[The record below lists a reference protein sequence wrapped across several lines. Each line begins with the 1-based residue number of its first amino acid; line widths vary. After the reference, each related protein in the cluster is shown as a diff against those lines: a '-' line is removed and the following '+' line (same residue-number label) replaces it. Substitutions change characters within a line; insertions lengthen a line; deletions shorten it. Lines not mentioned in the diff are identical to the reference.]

1 MARNSEKKTGP
12 LVSVLIPTFNRS
24 AYLSAALASALRQT
38 YVNIEVIVVNDGGQ
52 DVSDVVNSFEDRRV
66 IFINRSQN
74 RGKAFSLNEALTR
87 AGGKYVAYL
96 DDDDLYYPRHIETL
110 VNALENQ
117 TDCQVAYSDFY
128 KVCCRVSQ
136 DGTRQVL
143 SKVLEV
149 SRDFDRFFMLYF
161 NHVLH
166 VCLMHCRDLL
176 EKTGPYNE
184 NLNVLIDWDINRRL
198 VFFSDFHH
206 VPEITGEYYSPIG
219 RCDRISV
226 LQRENESEYL
236 RNILTI
242 RTTRPSNPWSRIKDT
257 SIIIDADRLDG
268 QAGRTI
274 GAVWRYTF
282 FPYKL
287 YLPLPRAD
295 AGRLNTDMPNIVL
308 VPVNPLFSHIQRVDA
323 ALEMCD
329 GEYVGIVPV
338 GFPVKD
344 FWIENSLYV
353 LINSSA
359 LSSLPK
365 GGSDGREGF
374 ELEGSTD
381 AVWAVV
387 LRKADLQYARNSFP
401 HLPLRQSL
409 EAAGI
414 VIRRPNS
421 EEIPFRFDNL
431 LQQAQSATKNG
442 SFAEAAWIFEYIADH
457 HQNRLWMKALAAKA
471 FFQAGDHTRAAQL
484 TSEVNQ
490 QRPTVDTLLLEAI
503 LNRKKKKFNPA
514 IELLKKA
521 EQMLEGTELLWT

>member
-1 MARNSEKKTGP
+1 MANNEEKAGP
-12 LVSVLIPTFNRS
+12 VVSVLIPTFNRPR
-24 AYLSAALASALRQT
+24 YLSEALASALRQT
-38 YVNIEVIVVNDGGQ
+38 YTNLEIFVIRDGGEQ
-52 DVSDVVNSFEDRRV
+52 VSDIVSSFNDPRIVFIDRAE
-66 IFINRSQN
+66 N
-74 RGKAFSLNEALTR
+74 RGLAFTLNEALVR
-87 AGGKYVAYL
+87 AQGKYICYL
-96 DDDDLYYPRHIETL
+96 GDDDLYYPNHIETL
-110 VNALENQ
+110 VSALENQ

-128 KVCCRVSQ
+128 KVCCKVSQ

-143 SKVLEV
+143 SKVLEI

-166 VCLMHCRDLL
+166 VCLMHRQDLL

-184 NLNVLIDWDINRRL
+184 KLNVLIDWDITRRL
-198 VFFSDFHH
+198 VFFSDFYH
-206 VPEITGEYYSPIG
+206 VPQITGEYYNPIG
-219 RCDRISV
+219 KSDRISV
-226 LQRENESEYL
+226 LRREDESEYL
-236 RNILTI
+236 RNVLTI
-242 RTTRPSNPWSRIKDT
+242 RTTRPPKPWSKIEDT

-268 QAGRTI
+268 QAGKTI
-274 GAVWRYTF
+274 GAIWRYTF

-295 AGRLNTDMPNIVL
+295 VSRLDTDMPNIVL

-344 FWIENSLYV
+344 FWIENSLYA
-353 LINSSA
+353 LINGSA

>member
-1 MARNSEKKTGP
+1 MARNSEKKAGP
-12 LVSVLIPTFNRS
+12 VVSVLIPTFDRPG
-24 AYLSAALASALRQT
+24 YLSEALASVLRQT
-38 YVNIEVIVVNDGGQ
+38 YANIEIIVVNDGGQ
-52 DVSDVVNSFEDRRV
+52 DVSDIVNSFEDQRV

-74 RGKAFSLNEALTR
+74 HGKAFSLNEAISR

-96 DDDDLYYPRHIETL
+96 DDDDLYYPHHIETL

-136 DGTRQVL
+136 DGARQVL

-149 SRDFDRFFMLYF
+149 SRDFNRFFMLYF

-166 VCLMHCRDLL
+166 VCLMHRRDLL
-176 EKTGPYNE
+176 EKTGPYNDK
-184 NLNVLIDWDINRRL
+184 LNVLIDWDMTRRL
-198 VFFSDFHH
+198 VFFSDFYH
-206 VPEITGEYYSPIG
+206 VPQITGEYYNPIG
-219 RCDRISV
+219 KSDRISV
-226 LQRENESEYL
+226 LRRENESEYL

-242 RTTRPSNPWSRIKDT
+242 RTTRPPKPWSKIEDT

-268 QAGRTI
+268 QAGKTI
-274 GAVWRYTF
+274 GAIWRYTF

-287 YLPLPRAD
+287 YLPLPNAD
-295 AGRLNTDMPNIVL
+295 CGRLNTDMPNIVL
-308 VPVNPLFSHIQRVDA
+308 VPVNPLFSQTQRIDA
-323 ALEMCD
+323 ALEVCD

-344 FWIENSLYV
+344 FWIENSLYA

-365 GGSDGREGF
+365 GGSGGREGF

-401 HLPLRQSL
+401 NLPLRQSL

-414 VIRRPNS
+414 VLRRPGF
-421 EEIPFRFDNL
+421 EEVPFRFDKL

-442 SFAEAAWIFEYIADH
+442 SFAEAARIFEHIADH
-457 HQNRLWMKALAAKA
+457 YHNTLWMKALAANA
-471 FFQAGDHTRAAQL
+471 FFEAGDHTRAAQL
-484 TSEVNQ
+484 TGELNR
-490 QRPTVDTLLLEAI
+490 QRPTVDTLLLEA
-503 LNRKKKKFNPA
+503 LLCREEKKFTPA

-521 EQMLEGTELLWT
+521 EHILEGNELLWT

>member
-1 MARNSEKKTGP
+1 MPGMARNSEKKTGP
-12 LVSVLIPTFNRS
+12 LVSVLIPTFNRP
-24 AYLSAALASALRQT
+24 AYLSAALASVLRQT
-38 YVNIEVIVVNDGGQ
+38 YINIEAIVVNDGGR

-74 RGKAFSLNEALTR
+74 RGKAFSLNEAITR

-110 VNALENQ
+110 VDALENQ

-236 RNILTI
+236 RNVLTI
-242 RTTRPSNPWSRIKDT
+242 RTTRPPNPWSRIKDT

-287 YLPLPRAD
+287 YLPLPRTD
-295 AGRLNTDMPNIVL
+295 SGRLNTDMPNIVL
-308 VPVNPLFSHIQRVDA
+308 VPVNPLSAQAQRIDA
-323 ALEMCD
+323 ALEACD
-329 GEYVGIVPV
+329 GEYVGIVPA

-344 FWIENSLYV
+344 FWIENSLYA
-353 LINSSA
+353 LINSS
-359 LSSLPK
+359 
-365 GGSDGREGF
+365 GRREGF

-381 AVWAVV
+381 ALWAAV
-387 LRKADLQYARNSFP
+387 LRKADLQYARNVFP
-401 HLPLRQSL
+401 GLLPRQSL

-414 VIRRPNS
+414 VIRRPNL
-421 EEIPFRFDNL
+421 EEIPFRFDSL

-442 SFAEAAWIFEYIADH
+442 SFTEAARIFEYLADH
-457 HQNRLWMKALAAKA
+457 YQNKLWMKAMAAKA
-471 FFQAGDHTRAAQL
+471 FFKAGDYTRADQL
-484 TSEVNQ
+484 TSEVNR
-490 QRPTVDTLLLEAI
+490 QRPTVDTLLLEA
-503 LNRKKKKFNPA
+503 LLCREKKKFTPA
-514 IELLKKA
+514 IELLKNA
-521 EQMLEGTELLWT
+521 EHILEGNELLWT